1 MGFQSCLYTA
11 QVFPPTC
18 ASYGNL
24 SQVKKDMASLH
35 KHVGLGTAVKVGV
48 EQLVQK
54 DTNSTILKPVEYS
67 YFNPY
72 TCNAEEVIIVRLL
85 LPVHQLILFYNSSI
99 QSVTNYNY

>member
-1 MGFQSCLYTA
+1 MGFQSCLYTK

-35 KHVGLGTAVKVGV
+35 KHVGLASAIKDGV
-48 EQLVQK
+48 EHLVKKESSSDKFKSQ
-54 DTNSTILKPVEYS
+54 EYS

-72 TCNAEEVIIVRLL
+72 TCG
-85 LPVHQLILFYNSSI
+85 
-99 QSVTNYNY
+99 